1 MQSGPWSPVE
11 NRRLRAGVFLVV
23 AALAGLT
30 GFYFSRASLITPA
43 ADGAAQR
50 LMLAPLADLSGRP
63 QTLSQWRGKVLV
75 VNFWATWCSPC
86 RVEIPGFIELHRE
99 LADQGVQFVGIAIDQ
114 SAKVND
120 FARELGVNYPLLIG
134 EDSALEL
141 QRQLGDQAGVLPFTV
156 VLDSSGRLVT
166 RHQGGMSA
174 KQLRSILL
182 PLTRRI

>member
-1 MQSGPWSPVE
+1 MRSH
-11 NRRLRAGVFLVV
+11 RLLIGLAAA
-23 AALAGLT
+23 AALAGGLLIST
-30 GFYFSRASLITPA
+30 RLHEPDAQAGAGGDKLLAAAFYDLN
-43 ADGAAQR
+43 GQR
-50 LMLAPLADLSGRP
+50 QS
-63 QTLSQWRGKVLV
+63 LSQWRGKVLV

-86 RVEIPGFIELHRE
+86 RAEIPGFIELHRE
-99 LADQGVQFVGIAIDQ
+99 LADRGVQFVGIAIDQ
-114 SAKVND
+114 GVKVKD

-134 EDSALEL
+134 EDGALEL